1 MKIRIVA
8 IAAICAV
15 TLTGCSTKNNSGT
28 AVVVN
33 GKVTTTKQ
41 VSAQVDEIRTEIQQ
55 LPVGSLQNIPSVVM
69 LTRMIVDRDITTQL
83 VYIALARKGITVSD
97 EEVQT
102 FADGIFA
109 QYGKE
114 KILTQIMGSNGVSSS
129 QVNNFMRLVYSENVL
144 AKALAPQ
151 MSQVGQTQALL
162 EYVGGISKEVGV
174 TVSPRFGR
182 WDPSQLQ
189 VILGDETLSYIEK
202 DAQGVS

>member
-83 VYIALARKGITVSD
+83 VDIALARKGITVSD